1 MRFHFAVMA
10 PKDGAVS
17 ATAAEMEAID
27 AFNDK
32 IEFAGQRVFAA
43 GIAGPDSATVFD
55 NRSSVGH
62 ISSGPLNDVDQFM
75 AGFWIIDVDS
85 VDMAHQLAAEA
96 SLACNRVIEVRPLLG

>member
-17 ATAAEMEAID
+17 ANAAEMNAID

-32 IEFAGQRVFAA
+32 IELAGQRVFAA

-55 NRSSVGH
+55 NRDNAAR
-62 ISSGPLNDVDQFM
+62 ISSGPLNDTEQFM
-75 AGFWIIDVDS
+75 AGFWIVDVDS
-85 VDMAHQLAAEA
+85 VDTAHRLAAEA
-96 SLACNRVIEVRPLLG
+96 SLACNRIIEVRPLLG